1 MKRNGALSAVNWAL
15 YAIALFLIY
24 HILVKPAFLDLSW
37 IALVILLPL
46 LALCYYLP
54 HPDERR
60 QIVVFSLGFLLL
72 DRSLTQLD
80 VKSMVAVIVGGAVA
94 IIVVA
99 ALAKWYG
106 RLSWKA
112 VGALVLIA
120 VIANTTF
127 YRDNLY
133 ALSHFTVKYESDR
146 LYNGSWVDYF
156 PITLHDVDG
165 DGKQEIITYGN
176 ADELPLPD
184 EEAPKPE
191 TEEEKKA
198 LADKLLHLQAE
209 PLSLYV
215 MKWQDGKL
223 VRMPNDQIPAETLT
237 AVKEKLPSDFP
248 GFPYYTTKDDQLV
261 PNVQRQSFAEGM
273 LQIGTAPYRA
283 LLLDLQNIGDKLAE
297 NNGNMDGRLS
307 LGTKFKD
314 LSIREGL
321 LSGTYEGKPFAATTK
336 ATRILDTMKLP
347 DGREGLMIMGEHMSV
362 LAVEPDGTTV
372 EAYTLTRKETALATA
387 RFIPADVDND
397 GADELLIGNKPSYI
411 LKAMPDGKWDVLW
424 SSQEG
429 DESFSFTNYAK
440 VGNEDQPELIA
451 QAKSW
456 VSMNKTR
463 YLSGYTYTPEGL
475 EHNWRIYMPLLNIQI
490 GDIDG
495 DQSNEIVASIYDQH
509 RILVFKR
516 HNVPVVPLVSLLFI
530 GLIGYGIVRRVRHA

>member
-1 MKRNGALSAVNWAL
+1 
-15 YAIALFLIY
+15 
-24 HILVKPAFLDLSW
+24 
-37 IALVILLPL
+37 
-46 LALCYYLP
+46 
-54 HPDERR
+54 
-60 QIVVFSLGFLLL
+60 
-72 DRSLTQLD
+72 
-80 VKSMVAVIVGGAVA
+80 
-94 IIVVA
+94 
-99 ALAKWYG
+99 
-106 RLSWKA
+106 
-112 VGALVLIA
+112 
-120 VIANTTF
+120 
-127 YRDNLY
+127 
-133 ALSHFTVKYESDR
+133 
-146 LYNGSWVDYF
+146 
-156 PITLHDVDG
+156 
-165 DGKQEIITYGN
+165 
-176 ADELPLPD
+176 
-184 EEAPKPE
+184 
-191 TEEEKKA
+191 
-198 LADKLLHLQAE
+198 
-209 PLSLYV
+209 
-215 MKWQDGKL
+215 
-223 VRMPNDQIPAETLT
+223 
-237 AVKEKLPSDFP
+237 
-248 GFPYYTTKDDQLV
+248 
-261 PNVQRQSFAEGM
+261 
-273 LQIGTAPYRA
+273 
-283 LLLDLQNIGDKLAE
+283 
-297 NNGNMDGRLS
+297 
-307 LGTKFKD
+307 
-314 LSIREGL
+314 
-321 LSGTYEGKPFAATTK
+321 
-336 ATRILDTMKLP
+336 MKLP